1 MGIGISQYA
10 KNQTSYDFFLG
21 GRNLPWQIS
30 MFSIVA
36 TETSVLT
43 FVGIPALAYQ
53 ENNWMFLQLVLGY
66 ILGRI
71 FVSYFFCN
79 LRKSLLLRKNRE
91 NNPEPLLLRWN
102 PQTT

>member
-1 MGIGISQYA
+1 MNLDFLDKIIIIL
-10 KNQTSYDFFLG
+10 FFLG
-21 GRNLPWQIS
+21 IILFTVFQNKFSKKKDNRDYFLANNKMSWIVA

-71 FVSYFFCN
+71 FVSYFF
-79 LRKSLLLRKNRE
+79 KY
-91 NNPEPLLLRWN
+91 
-102 PQTT
+102 